1 MANDMRPEKRLH
13 LLRLLCEGNSIRSTA
28 RLCNTNI
35 RTFLKRFTR
44 LSLGFSKKL
53 DNLRAAVALH
63 VFHYN
68 FCRRHTTLRVTP
80 AMAAKVTPRLWKLA
94 DLFGQSA

>member
-1 MANDMRPEKRLH
+1 MSD
-13 LLRLLCEGNSIRSTA
+13 GV
-28 RLCNTNI
+28 
-35 RTFLKRFTR
+35 
-44 LSLGFSKKL
+44 

-68 FCRRHTTLRVTP
+68 FCRRHTTLKVTP

-94 DLFGQSA
+94 DLFGQAAA